1 MATRTQPGLT
11 PQEPELPPE
20 TTEDEAPWRRRL
32 ANLSSHIST
41 GAAAGVNTAKSA
53 ISRLTGQ
60 VIWLRVFDLNAVLNH
75 IQNRCNGPDLPL
87 LALRSLRPAAP
98 GRRCL
103 TGSRNPVFAEKA
115 PEDNK

>member
-60 VIWLRVFDLNAVLNH
+60 VIWLRVLDLNAVL
-75 IQNRCNGPDLPL
+75 IQNRRNGPHLPL
-87 LALRSLRPAAP
+87 LALRALRPAAP
-98 GRRCL
+98 GRR
-103 TGSRNPVFAEKA
+103 
-115 PEDNK
+115 